1 MQNSKLYLPSDRL
14 RDVIEDFNLMILV
27 ISRFSIPFG
36 FGDATVGEVCR
47 KNGVDINTFLEV
59 SNLIDIREIKLQ

>member
-1 MQNSKLYLPSDRL
+1 M
-14 RDVIEDFNLMILV
+14 IEDFNLMILV